1 MTRRACVSGRVGV
14 SPAVSGVPPE
24 TLHPLIVRHLQKGII
39 RSRYDA
45 VESPPWSG
53 SSIRGSIS
61 PMRESI
67 SCTREETAVLRGE
80 DSLLLE
86 ETAFRWKRFHPRGR
100 KQHSEKWKQHSRFR
114 KQHSP
119 FWKKHSCLWKL
130 HSVGV
135 DLHEVRAAI
144 APSIAMDIARL
155 VGAGQHVALI
165 TALAAEG
172 VWAVVSWLLLCLP
185 LAIVGWPFFR
195 KSIGSRT
202 PR

>member
-1 MTRRACVSGRVGV
+1 MQ
-14 SPAVSGVPPE
+14 
-24 TLHPLIVRHLQKGII
+24 LNHRHG
-39 RSRYDA
+39 A
-45 VESPPWSG
+45 AAG
-53 SSIRGSIS
+53 IRGSIS

-119 FWKKHSCLWKL
+119 FRKKHSCLWKL

-135 DLHEVRAAI
+135 DLHEVRASDSSVDRHGHC
-144 APSIAMDIARL
+144 PPCWRW
-155 VGAGQHVALI
+155 
-165 TALAAEG
+165 AACSRSSLLSPPKASG
-172 VWAVVSWLLLCLP
+172 MSYRGCCFVSPWRSSDGLS
-185 LAIVGWPFFR
+185 F
-195 KSIGSRT
+195 GSRSDPVRRDNCHRVM
-202 PR
+202 PRIGWREHSRLDIPARVYEATFAA